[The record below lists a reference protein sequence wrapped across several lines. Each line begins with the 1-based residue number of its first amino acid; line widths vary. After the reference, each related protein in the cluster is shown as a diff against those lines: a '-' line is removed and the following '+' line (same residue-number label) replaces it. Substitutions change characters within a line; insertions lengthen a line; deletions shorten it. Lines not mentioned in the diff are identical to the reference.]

1 MFINHRQGALKLM
14 VVFIM
19 LDVAAIILSAMAGY
33 SLTVIDP
40 QEIGFWIMLFT
51 FCVGVFTFTWAT
63 IGAIWNYIDYK
74 SLSQG
79 VIMDFDLDAIEKEM
93 DKMTQEM
100 SSEELAEMEKEIKDS
115 FEFGKTFED
124 IFGA

>member
-19 LDVAAIILSAMAGY
+19 LDVAAIILCAMAGY

-51 FCVGVFTFTWAT
+51 FCIGVFTFTWAT

-74 SLSQG
+74 SLS
-79 VIMDFDLDAIEKEM
+79 
-93 DKMTQEM
+93 
-100 SSEELAEMEKEIKDS
+100 
-115 FEFGKTFED
+115 
-124 IFGA
+124 

>member
-51 FCVGVFTFTWAT
+51 FCIGVFTFIWAT

-74 SLSQG
+74 SLS
-79 VIMDFDLDAIEKEM
+79 
-93 DKMTQEM
+93 
-100 SSEELAEMEKEIKDS
+100 
-115 FEFGKTFED
+115 
-124 IFGA
+124 